1 MRLKIKSNGN
11 GNGNGKSKSNGFPAE
26 AGPTDVR
33 GLLVGLALAGK
44 GPVHSPSISRRLPIV
59 PTLRVVMP
67 PRTLCVLQKMCIKPP
82 IPRGAWERS
91 TMYAQRCC

>member
-11 GNGNGKSKSNGFPAE
+11 GNGKSNGNGNSNGNGFPAE

-44 GPVHSPSISRRLPIV
+44 GPVHSPSISRRLPIDNSAVCPMKPFRLKPV
-59 PTLRVVMP
+59 P
-67 PRTLCVLQKMCIKPP
+67 
-82 IPRGAWERS
+82 
-91 TMYAQRCC
+91 